1 MPSTTTRPTAPSA
14 SVLAARVGKGL
25 AVTVVAVALSHLIL
39 SDGLFL
45 SLAGQA
51 AANMGSG
58 PGYSSD
64 ESFTSAVVNT
74 TLTMALVLWV
84 GMRLLRERRVYA
96 MVLVG
101 AVGWFLT
108 VMGNVGTL
116 LERAYGVLTLA
127 PMALFVVVTALA
139 SAILRP
145 ARR

>member
-1 MPSTTTRPTAPSA
+1 MPSTTTRSSAPA
-14 SVLAARVGKGL
+14 LAARVGKAFL
-25 AVTVVAVALSHLIL
+25 VTVVAVALSHLIL

-51 AANMGSG
+51 AVNMGSG

-84 GMRLLRERRVYA
+84 GMRLMRESRVYV

-108 VMGNVGTL
+108 VMGNIGTL
-116 LERAYGVLTLA
+116 LQRAYGVLPLA
-127 PMALFVVVTALA
+127 PMALFAVVTALA